1 MGNWGVPFA
10 PVFLLSEFSAI
21 EMDSDIYESL
31 ISKGTIVH
39 DKFEKFNEKEKKN

>member
-1 MGNWGVPFA
+1 MGSWGVPFA
-10 PVFLLSEFSAI
+10 PILLSEFSTI
-21 EMDSDIYESL
+21 EMDNYESL

>member
-1 MGNWGVPFA
+1 VPFA
-10 PVFLLSEFSAI
+10 PVLSEFSAI